1 MLRTKKRKTDHG
13 LGPRYGRTVRKRR
26 FEVEADLRK
35 RHRCQKCGAKAV
47 KRVSV
52 GVWKCSKCGVTTS
65 GGAYSPSS
73 KIGEVAKR
81 SVETLTTE

>member
-1 MLRTKKRKTDHG
+1 MSTKKRKTGHG

-26 FEVEADLRK
+26 AEIEAELRK

-52 GVWKCSKCGVTTS
+52 GVWKCLKCGVTFS
-65 GGAYSPSS
+65 GGAYSPST
-73 KIGEVAKR
+73 KIGELAKR
-81 SVETLTTE
+81 SVETVTPK